1 MNAPEPAI
9 EQLKYRL
16 TWEALDHNKLEKY
29 LSFCLDEE
37 IGASCNRNPI
47 DGDLTTRACGIQTS
61 GTAFFIA
68 RQCMVLCGLELI
80 PMIQKAFCA
89 EDLEFAFTAKD
100 GDTIGTG
107 DIFLSVQGRQD
118 KILLVERTVLNF
130 LQRLSGVA
138 TATQSFVEIIDTY
151 GVHFLDTRKTSPG
164 LRQLEKYATACGG
177 GYNHRM
183 GLHDRILIKDN
194 HLAAASIDS
203 PAKLASFLEGIR
215 KRNPS
220 EFIEVEVDSLE
231 QFSKVI
237 NSGVNAAL
245 LDNFSPSQIKQA
257 VEMNDQTIVLEASGG
272 INQATLESYAEAKP
286 HFISS
291 GAPVH
296 ASQWIDI
303 GLDWN

>member
-1 MNAPEPAI
+1 
-9 EQLKYRL
+9 
-16 TWEALDHNKLEKY
+16 
-29 LSFCLDEE
+29 
-37 IGASCNRNPI
+37 
-47 DGDLTTRACGIQTS
+47 
-61 GTAFFIA
+61 
-68 RQCMVLCGLELI
+68 MVLCGLELI
-80 PMIQKAFCA
+80 PMIQKAFGA
-89 EDLEFAFTAKD
+89 EDLDFAFTAKD

-138 TATQSFVEIIDTY
+138 TATQSFVEIMDPY

-245 LDNFSPSQIKQA
+245 LDNFSPSQIKEA